1 MKIKKKIIFFISLIF
16 LIPILCGLLFFA
28 FIQQS
33 KADTENLVLLTQN
46 NEDIN
51 YTKSDVKLLKKI
63 TKKLPRG
70 IGYVIMED
78 DKVLI
83 STIENIKKEDKL
95 DENELISQIKNSQNE
110 YIYQYE
116 IINKSSENLQD
127 LKLLTR
133 IKKNSLKG
141 NKVTSITIIFYI
153 TVSLVFLVAIVG
165 ITLISKSIL
174 TSINKLLKQTHKIA
188 EGNLQDKIDENE
200 YPNDELRIIS
210 ESIEIMRKNLLEAQN
225 KKSRFIMGVSHDLRT
240 PVAVIKGY
248 TEALSDG
255 IISDEKKEE
264 TYKIILERTSQ
275 LEQMID
281 TLLDYIKLETKD
293 WSNELQV
300 LNFSEFI
307 KNFSKNAEI
316 TGQIFKRKVEIQNE
330 ISKNVLSKFNPLL
343 AQRGFENIFTNS
355 IRYTNENDKI
365 SLKITEEKKFV
376 IVSISDTGKG
386 ISEKDQKHIFDLFY
400 RGSSSRNESGMGIGL
415 SVVNTI
421 AEIHNWKIS
430 INSKE
435 NIGTEFIIKIPKFN

>member
-16 LIPILCGLLFFA
+16 LIPILCGLLVFA

-46 NEDIN
+46 NEEIN
-51 YTKSDVKLLKKI
+51 YTKSDVKLLNKI

-141 NKVTSITIIFYI
+141 NKVTSIKIIFYI

-365 SLKITEEKKFV
+365 SLKITEEKNFV

-435 NIGTEFIIKIPKFN
+435 NIETEFIIKIPKFN